1 MKQTHTHKKQKERE
15 EERERFNTNREQ
27 RTEKRKRFYFAKF
40 RPFPQKK
47 IILSTTKSSLFE
59 KYISINYR

>member
-27 RTEKRKRFYFAKF
+27 RTEKTKEILIS
-40 RPFPQKK
+40 PFPTKK
-47 IILSTTKSSLFE
+47 NLKKNILSTTKSSLFE
-59 KYISINYR
+59 E

>member
-27 RTEKRKRFYFAKF
+27 RTNRKTKEIFYHIS
-40 RPFPQKK
+40 PFSYKK
-47 IILSTTKSSLFE
+47 I
-59 KYISINYR
+59 

>member
-27 RTEKRKRFYFAKF
+27 RTEKRRDFNFALSH
-40 RPFPQKK
+40 KK
-47 IILSTTKSSLFE
+47 NLKNILSTTKSSLFE
-59 KYISINYR
+59 E